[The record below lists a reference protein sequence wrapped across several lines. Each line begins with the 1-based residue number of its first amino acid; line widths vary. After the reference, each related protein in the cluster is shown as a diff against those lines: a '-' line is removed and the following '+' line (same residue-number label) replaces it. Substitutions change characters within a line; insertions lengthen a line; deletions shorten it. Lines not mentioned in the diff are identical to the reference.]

1 MNDEYRRGTVLGLT
15 VAEIFILL
23 IFLILFALLGLAS
36 TWDERETKH
45 RIDRRTLRVWSDV
58 IEKFQAPEEI
68 ETLVRKAKI
77 IEQDRERIFEENA
90 ELRGNVAALHEE
102 QKRLHGENARLS
114 VENSGLM
121 EDQEALIGEIEEL
134 RDENTKP
141 SEENTD
147 LRRNIEM
154 VREERK
160 RLRDEN
166 ARLSAENSGL
176 REEREALTEEIE
188 ELRDENTRLSDSNT
202 ALRGRAAEERR
213 RTDRIET
220 DLETLR
226 HKGQNPP
233 CWYETVADGGRKRE
247 KAHYIF
253 NIAVHDEYMVVL
265 PHPIPPGQADDD
277 RGRPYTEEADDLRLE
292 EIPYGVPLSYGEVT
306 RHMER
311 IRDLGKMRKVRS
323 YRCIFW
329 VKVWDKTSPE
339 AKARWKEAHDG
350 VLEGLFGTYQVKDEP
365 WLETR

>member
-36 TWDERETKH
+36 TWDEEEAEH
-45 RIDRRTLRVWSDV
+45 RIDRRILEVWRDV

-68 ETLVRKAKI
+68 ETLVRRANGL
-77 IEQDRERIFEENA
+77 EQDLERISKENA
-90 ELRGNVAALHEE
+90 ELHGNIEALHVER
-102 QKRLHGENARLS
+102 KRLRGENAKLS
-114 VENSGLM
+114 AENSVLM
-121 EDQEALIGEIEEL
+121 EDREALIEEIEEF
-134 RDENTKP
+134 REENTRP

-147 LRRNIEM
+147 LRRNIEA
-154 VREERK
+154 VRAERK
-160 RLRDEN
+160 RLRGEN

-176 REEREALTEEIE
+176 QEDREALTEEIE
-188 ELRDENTRLSDSNT
+188 KLRDENTRLSDSNT
-202 ALRGRAAEERR
+202 ALRGQVAEERG
-213 RTDRIET
+213 RTERIEK
-220 DLETLR
+220 DLETLK

-233 CWYETVADGGRKRE
+233 CWYEVVPDGDGWRE

-265 PHPIPPGQADDD
+265 RPPAPPGQADDD
-277 RGRPYTEEADDLRLE
+277 HGRPYDQEADDLRLD
-292 EIPYGVPLSYGEVT
+292 EIPYGVQLPYEEIT

-323 YRCIFW
+323 YSCIFW
-329 VKVWDKTSPE
+329 VKVWDETSPE

-365 WLETR
+365 WPETR

>member
-36 TWDERETKH
+36 TWDERESKH
-45 RIDRRTLRVWSDV
+45 RIDRRILTVWRDV

-121 EDQEALIGEIEEL
+121 EDQEALIEEIEEL
-134 RDENTKP
+134 RDENTKL
-141 SEENTD
+141 SEESTD
-147 LRRNIEM
+147 LRRDIEM

-166 ARLSAENSGL
+166 ARLSVVNSALKEN
-176 REEREALTEEIE
+176 REAFTEEIE
-188 ELRDENTRLSDSNT
+188 KLRDENMRLSDSNT
-202 ALRGRAAEERR
+202 ALRGQAAEERGR
-213 RTDRIET
+213 AERIEK

-233 CWYETVADGGRKRE
+233 CWYETVADGDGKRE
-247 KAHYIF
+247 RAHYIF

-265 PHPIPPGQADDD
+265 RRPIPPGQADDD
-277 RGRPYTEEADDLRLE
+277 HGRPYAEEADDLRLD
-292 EIPYGVPLSYGEVT
+292 EIPYGVQLSYGEVT

-323 YRCIFW
+323 YSCIFW
-329 VKVWDKTSPE
+329 VKVWDKTSPV

-365 WLETR
+365 WPETR

>member
-45 RIDRRTLRVWSDV
+45 RIDRRILTVWSDV

-68 ETLVRKAKI
+68 ETLVRRANEL
-77 IEQDRERIFEENA
+77 EQDRERISKKNA
-90 ELRGNVAALHEE
+90 ELRGNVAALHVER
-102 QKRLHGENARLS
+102 KRLRGENDKLS
-114 VENSGLM
+114 DENSVLM
-121 EDQEALIGEIEEL
+121 EDREALIEEIEKL

-147 LRRNIEM
+147 LRRNIEA
-154 VREERK
+154 VRAERK
-160 RLRDEN
+160 RLRGEN

-176 REEREALTEEIE
+176 QEEREALTEEIE
-188 ELRDENTRLSDSNT
+188 KLRDENTRISDSNI
-202 ALRGRAAEERR
+202 ALRGRAAEERGR
-213 RTDRIET
+213 AERIEK

-265 PHPIPPGQADDD
+265 RHPIPRGQADDD
-277 RGRPYTEEADDLRLE
+277 HGRPYTEEADDLRLE
-292 EIPYGVPLSYGEVT
+292 DIPYGVPLSYGEVT

-311 IRDLGKMRKVRS
+311 IRDLGKLRKVRNYS
-323 YRCIFW
+323 CIFW

-365 WLETR
+365 WPETR

>member
-45 RIDRRTLRVWSDV
+45 RIDRRILTVWSDV

-68 ETLVRKAKI
+68 ETLVRRANEL
-77 IEQDRERIFEENA
+77 EQDRERISEENA
-90 ELRGNVAALHEE
+90 ELHGNVAALHV
-102 QKRLHGENARLS
+102 G
-114 VENSGLM
+114 
-121 EDQEALIGEIEEL
+121 
-134 RDENTKP
+134 
-141 SEENTD
+141 
-147 LRRNIEM
+147 
-154 VREERK
+154 RK
-160 RLRDEN
+160 RLRGENDKLSDEN
-166 ARLSAENSGL
+166 SVLMED
-176 REEREALTEEIE
+176 REALIEEIE
-188 ELRDENTRLSDSNT
+188 KLRDENTRISDSNI

-213 RTDRIET
+213 RADRIKT

-265 PHPIPPGQADDD
+265 RHPIPRGQADDD
-277 RGRPYTEEADDLRLE
+277 HGRPYTEEADDLRLE
-292 EIPYGVPLSYGEVT
+292 DIPYGVPLSYGEVT

-323 YRCIFW
+323 YSCIFW

-365 WLETR
+365 WPETR